1 MENLYSDEIVLL
13 FSLKECKE
21 NCEYSIELKSKNDN
35 SISFVTE
42 TRESESNNSI
52 IKFSKTLL
60 CNYYF
65 YKIQN
70 IEVNIKRTENSNRFF
85 KYHLEPQYGL
95 TLSTIVSS
103 NNSSFQ
109 YPINKNNENSE
120 KIMIVAEKS
129 NKQNPNKYTLFDY
142 LKAGIS
148 FDSYIVI
155 DFNERFEHTHE
166 FEINHYIKSIGGIRI
181 ALKDFLNTFKVYGYG
196 ANLKIPGKNNNNSS
210 FFNLNLNGKEDL
222 KGLTEIKEA
231 YKQCIENLVY
241 NNNNVLSPLIKNIL
255 RVIYDKYQ
263 LTKYNI
269 LFLLMNK
276 APKKEDYQKCIDAL
290 IETSLSPLSIVIIG
304 IGDKEDEFKNI
315 KNLYSN
321 NRCHTTGM
329 KIARNNIFFVSMKEC
344 KNNANELINIFLKQV
359 PKQLVEFYSL
369 INTTPNDIRNKNLKN
384 IRQSMIKSINVLD
397 PGSLCENI
405 DSAPVCSNNI
415 ENKESEN
422 ILESQFLIEKNYQKP
437 TDKGNENYKIENIE
451 LEKIDKDNNII
462 EVEDIKN
469 SFNPKKTIFKKHNKD
484 DKENKI
490 IYLDNRNELDKK
502 KDDNDNETYTN
513 TPINKN
519 ECGNKENPY
528 VSTYINTPKGIKE
541 TKQNMKNPYDS
552 KFINTPKEIEEN
564 KQNVKNPFKSSS
576 NSDESTLNSIK
587 KSSKDSILCNLNNS
601 ENRINPNNSIRDS
614 QQYKLYGN
622 YSIDDSLNKNKF
634 N

>member
-65 YKIQN
+65 YKEQN
-70 IEVNIKRTENSNRFF
+70 IEVNINRTKDSTCFY
-85 KYHLEPQYGL
+85 KYHLEPEYGL

-103 NNSSFQ
+103 KNSSFQ
-109 YPINKNNENSE
+109 YSINKNNENSE
-120 KIMIVAEKS
+120 KIMIVVEKS
-129 NKQNPNKYTLFDY
+129 NKSNPNKYTLFDY

-148 FDSYIVI
+148 FDSYILI
-155 DFNERFEHTHE
+155 DFNESFEHTHE
-166 FEINHYIKSIGGIRI
+166 FKINHYINSIGGIRI

-304 IGDKEDEFKNI
+304 IGDKKDEFENI

-321 NRCHTTGM
+321 NRCHITGM
-329 KIARNNIFFVSMKEC
+329 KRERNNIFFVSMKEC
-344 KNNANELINIFLKQV
+344 KNNANVLKDIFLKEV

-384 IRQSMIKSINVLD
+384 IRQSMIKSINILD

-490 IYLDNRNELDKK
+490 IYLDNRNELVKK
-502 KDDNDNETYTN
+502 KENNDNETYTN
-513 TPINKN
+513 KPINKS
-519 ECGNKENPY
+519 ECDNKENPY
-528 VSTYINTPKGIKE
+528 VSKFINTPKGIGE
-541 TKQNMKNPYDS
+541 TKQNLKNPYDS
-552 KFINTPKEIEEN
+552 KFINTPKGTEEN

-622 YSIDDSLNKNKF
+622 YSIDDSLNKI
-634 N
+634 